1 MENKPVCLVIKT
13 RTRIYTHY
21 YYTVVDGDCTY
32 RSGCQPFI
40 QIYIY
45 MCVCR
50 ARGRRNEMTPPYH
63 IPHSI
68 PKHKSP
74 STLTLVKLKTAFE
87 KKCYPNSAIT
97 SSKNTTTCHPLVSV
111 IKPFYKFN
119 GFINNTLS
127 FARVLFNLV
136 GTIHSYLH
144 NIITLRNKMYSQNK

>member
-87 KKCYPNSAIT
+87 KNAIRI
-97 SSKNTTTCHPLVSV
+97 PLSPPP
-111 IKPFYKFN
+111 KTQQRATP
-119 GFINNTLS
+119 L
-127 FARVLFNLV
+127 
-136 GTIHSYLH
+136 YL
-144 NIITLRNKMYSQNK
+144 